1 MAKEI
6 LDTHQ
11 KALAINLDD
20 RIYGTIAEIG
30 AAQEVA
36 RWYFRVG
43 GAAGS
48 VAKTMSAYDMQGS
61 DEIYGKADRYVSR
74 ERVEAMLEKEYTLL
88 IRRLSEARGD
98 ETRFFAFCNTVAA
111 RNFEGTNECHGWVGL
126 CFQTEPGGEPN
137 TIILHIN
144 MLDDDALAQQ
154 EAVGILG
161 VNLIHVAFKAAEG
174 PVRGLDNL
182 GENIGE
188 GRIEVD
194 VACLTGPA
202 FDSVADPAQVGMA
215 MVRNGLAQAVLF
227 DRSGQ
232 QCAPSGVVHKRPMI
246 IKRTSTRYSS
256 TIDSDVFAAAEA
268 QLRTEEPNL
277 EKTPLKV
284 TEFSISSVHATMG
297 SDEDRHLQHLRE
309 LIAQEEWVLLTS
321 LRQSYKLTDY
331 LRRYSRNPLRFVMG
345 VSTFAML
352 LSEQFYVESAGGML
366 EATGRLYADAVRVYV
381 QPMSC
386 KNFRSHLDSV
396 GLAPDWV
403 SVPADCETNECEAV
417 TLHNIE
423 FSGPTRLLHRY
434 LIESGWVQL
443 LKTD

>member
-1 MAKEI
+1 MTSKL

-11 KALAINLDD
+11 KALAINMDD
-20 RIYGTIAEIG
+20 RVYGTIAEIG

-48 VAKTMSAYDMQGS
+48 VAKTMSAYDMLVS
-61 DEIYGKADRYVSR
+61 DEIYGKSSRYVSR
-74 ERVEAMLEKEYTLL
+74 ERVEAMLDKEYSLL
-88 IRRLSEARGD
+88 IRRLSESRGD
-98 ETRFFAFCNTVAA
+98 DTRFFAFCNTVAA
-111 RNFEGTNECHGWVGL
+111 RNFSGTNECHGWVGL
-126 CFQTEPGGEPN
+126 RFQTEPGGEPN

-144 MLDDDALAQQ
+144 MQDDTALAQQ

-161 VNLIHVAFKAAEG
+161 VNLIHVAFKAEAG
-174 PVRGLDNL
+174 PVKGLDSL
-182 GENIGE
+182 GDNIE

-194 VACLTGPA
+194 VANLSGPA
-202 FDSVADPAQVGMA
+202 FDQIVDPAHIGMA
-215 MVRNGLAQAVLF
+215 MIRSGLAQAVLF
-227 DRSGQ
+227 DRNGMQ
-232 QCAPSGVVHKRPMI
+232 VAPSAVVRKRSVI

-256 TIDSDVFAAAEA
+256 VIDSAVFDAAETE
-268 QLRTEEPNL
+268 LRKEIPDL
-277 EKTPLKV
+277 EKNPLRV

-297 SDEDRHLQHLRE
+297 SDEDKNLKHLRA
-309 LIAQEEWVLLTS
+309 LIAQEEWVLLTR
-321 LRQSYKLTDY
+321 LRQSYTLTDY
-331 LRRYSRNPLRFVMG
+331 LRRYSRHPLRFVMG

-366 EATGRLYADAVRVYV
+366 EATGRLYADTVRVYV

-386 KNFRSHLDSV
+386 KSFRSHLDSV

-403 SVPADCETNECEAV
+403 SVPESCQTDDSESV

-434 LIESGWVQL
+434 LIESGWVEQL
-443 LKTD
+443 HAS

>member
-1 MAKEI
+1 MTTQS

-20 RIYGTIAEIG
+20 KIYGTVAEIG

-48 VAKTMSAYDMQGS
+48 IAKTMSAYDMLVS
-61 DEIYGKADRYVSR
+61 DEIYGKSSRYVSR
-74 ERVEAMLEKEYTLL
+74 DRVEAMLEKEYTLL
-88 IRRLSEARGD
+88 IRRLSETRGD
-98 ETRFFAFCNTVAA
+98 DTRFFAFCNTVAA
-111 RNFEGTNECHGWVGL
+111 RNFAGDNECHGWIGL
-126 CFQTEPGGEPN
+126 RFQTEPGGEPN

-144 MLDDDALAQQ
+144 MLDDTALAQQ

-161 VNLIHVAFKAAEG
+161 VNLIHIAFKAEEG
-174 PVRGLDNL
+174 PVKGLDRL
-182 GENIGE
+182 GDSVA

-194 VACLTGPA
+194 VADLSGPA
-202 FDSVADPAQVGMA
+202 FDSAVDPAHIGMA
-215 MVRNGLAQAVLF
+215 MIRNGLAQAVLF
-227 DRSGQ
+227 DRNGRQ
-232 QCAPSGVVHKRPMI
+232 VAPSGVVRKRAVI

-256 TIDSDVFAAAEA
+256 VIDSEVFDAAEEK
-268 QLRTEEPNL
+268 LRQEVTDL
-277 EKTPLKV
+277 EKNPLRV

-297 SDEDRHLQHLRE
+297 SDTDKNLKHLRE
-309 LIAQEEWVLLTS
+309 LIAQEEWVLLTR
-321 LRQSYKLTDY
+321 LRQSYTLTDY
-331 LRRYSRNPLRFVMG
+331 LRRYSRHPIRFVMG

-366 EATGRLYADAVRVYV
+366 EATGRLYADTVRVYV

-386 KNFRSHLDSV
+386 KDFRSHLNSV

-403 SVPADCETNECEAV
+403 SVPAACELSDSESV

-423 FSGPTRLLHRY
+423 FSGPTRLLHLY
-434 LIESGWVQL
+434 LIESGWVEQL
-443 LKTD
+443 SAS